1 MDIKLTLAQAR
12 WKNLFLE
19 FVLNSKKPVSMQDF
33 IMKNAKASRID
44 KSSLEK
50 IILYLESEGLIS
62 IENRFSKSMYSRC
75 IATGKTQEV
84 TEKESEKMAK
94 AAEKITEKTPE
105 ELEAMAQE
113 LLKLSEVRKKEL
125 ASGDHIRKTINPLIL
140 QVCQAKGKVS
150 RLLEQQIDAVDELEK
165 AINNLKDALKL

>member
-62 IENRFSKSMYSRC
+62 IENRFSKSIHSRC
-75 IATGKTQEV
+75 IAIEKPPKITK
-84 TEKESEKMAK
+84 KESEEMTKTS
-94 AAEKITEKTPE
+94 EKTITEKSPE

-113 LLKLSEVRKKEL
+113 LLKLSEVKKKEL
-125 ASGDHIRKTINPLIL
+125 ASGDHIRKTLNPLIL
-140 QVCQAKGKVS
+140 QVCQAKGKIA
-150 RLLEQQIDAVDELEK
+150 RLLEQQIDAVDELDK
-165 AINNLKDALKL
+165 AVNNLKDVLK

>member
-1 MDIKLTLAQAR
+1 MEIKLTLAQAR
-12 WKNLFLE
+12 WKNLFFE
-19 FVLNSKKPVSMQDF
+19 FVSNSKKPVSMQDF
-33 IMKNAKASRID
+33 LLKNSKASRID
-44 KSSLEK
+44 KASLEK
-50 IILYLESEGLIS
+50 IIFYLESEGLIS
-62 IENRFSKSMYSRC
+62 FENRLSKSMYSRC

-125 ASGDHIRKTINPLIL
+125 ASGDHIRKTLNPLIL
-140 QVCQAKGKVS
+140 QVCQAKGKVL
-150 RLLEQQIDAVDELEK
+150 RLSEQQIDALDELEK
-165 AINNLKDALKL
+165 AINNLKDALK